1 MPRIIVTD
9 SGAVEREV
17 SRLFVVDSGGTT
29 RLLSRAFVVDSGGTS
44 RQIWPAVVFTL
55 SGFLGTTT
63 DGASPYN
70 TTNAIRVG
78 SDGNLYEG
86 DSVDGAALSFA
97 QVNTTNNWIRPVTDA
112 TNYFVRYS
120 NVVGTFT
127 STPGAVNTAI
137 ALTSD
142 RTWSLNSTTADIT
155 EVTFDLEI
163 LDTDGTTVL
172 AGPSAHRVRCTNI
185 S

>member
-1 MPRIIVTD
+1 M
-9 SGAVEREV
+9 
-17 SRLFVVDSGGTT
+17 
-29 RLLSRAFVVDSGGTS
+29 
-44 RQIWPAVVFTL
+44 FTL
-55 SGFLGTTT
+55 SGFLGNTT

-78 SDGNLYEG
+78 SDGNVYEG
-86 DSVDGAALSFA
+86 DSTDGAALSFT
-97 QVNTTNNWIRPVTDA
+97 QVNTTDDWIRPTGTA

-127 STPGAVNTAI
+127 STPGAVDTAI

-142 RTWSLNSTTADIT
+142 RTWTLNSTSAGTT

-172 AGPSAHRVRCTNI
+172 AGPSAHRVRCTNL
-185 S
+185 